1 MKLHLSNNS
10 CYKFFFDNIRI
21 NNNNNNVSIQSYGT
35 KYLFEFFLVITLLI
49 TLTPLLGNA
58 RIKIIQN

>member
-21 NNNNNNVSIQSYGT
+21 NNNNNVSIQSYDI
-35 KYLFEFFLVITLLI
+35 KYLFEFSLVITLLI
-49 TLTPLLGNA
+49 TFTPLLGNA